1 MSNPQTIFLNR
12 ISKLVLSVCS
22 TAFIRKFLG
31 FRLNPLRRTQLLKCL
46 PVLVLA
52 IWATCFPAN
61 LCAGDADDT
70 NEADEK
76 PNVILIYADDLGIGL
91 LGAYGQQLIKTPHID
106 QLAREGMKFT
116 NYYGGTFCA
125 PSRWT
130 LLTGMHDGRSG
141 GWKHNQPG
149 LLIKMATQG
158 VPEAE
163 HVERLRQHVQRTS
176 ATILDREVFL
186 AQVAQRAGYKTAQFG
201 KLDVGFLTDHQ
212 RVKRFGW
219 DHYEGFYSHSR
230 CHGFYPPYLW
240 RNGEKF
246 TLAGNTDIKCGK
258 MSEQGEEPVG
268 SGGETYSQNVFIE
281 SILGFIRQHQDE
293 PFFLY
298 HPTQL
303 PHGPVAIPELHPDFV
318 DHPTLSLAEK
328 KYASMVKMLDDH
340 VGLIMKE
347 LKTLGMDQ
355 NTIVIFTSDNGHELY
370 YGPKKSFTRHNADGR
385 PVNLT
390 DNKWRTSEAG
400 DVFDGAGGRAG
411 IKRTTYQGGVQ
422 CPLIAHWPGKIKP
435 GSETNHLSAHYDFM
449 ATLAQLTG
457 GDAPQ
462 GKDGISYLQTLL
474 GQAQD
479 ESHDYVVINNGFS
492 KMARTAIIQR
502 DGWKLIEVS
511 RNKDQFQLYNL
522 KEDNNERHDRSADYP
537 EKVATLKQILL
548 SELKSARPDL
558 SAN

>member
-1 MSNPQTIFLNR
+1 
-12 ISKLVLSVCS
+12 
-22 TAFIRKFLG
+22 
-31 FRLNPLRRTQLLKCL
+31 
-46 PVLVLA
+46 
-52 IWATCFPAN
+52 
-61 LCAGDADDT
+61 
-70 NEADEK
+70 
-76 PNVILIYADDLGIGL
+76 
-91 LGAYGQQLIKTPHID
+91 
-106 QLAREGMKFT
+106 
-116 NYYGGTFCA
+116 
-125 PSRWT
+125 
-130 LLTGMHDGRSG
+130 
-141 GWKHNQPG
+141 
-149 LLIKMATQG
+149 
-158 VPEAE
+158 
-163 HVERLRQHVQRTS
+163 
-176 ATILDREVFL
+176 
-186 AQVAQRAGYKTAQFG
+186 
-201 KLDVGFLTDHQ
+201 
-212 RVKRFGW
+212 
-219 DHYEGFYSHSR
+219 
-230 CHGFYPPYLW
+230 
-240 RNGEKF
+240 
-246 TLAGNTDIKCGK
+246 
-258 MSEQGEEPVG
+258 
-268 SGGETYSQNVFIE
+268 
-281 SILGFIRQHQDE
+281 
-293 PFFLY
+293 
-298 HPTQL
+298 
-303 PHGPVAIPELHPDFV
+303 
-318 DHPTLSLAEK
+318 
-328 KYASMVKMLDDH
+328 MVKMLDDH

-422 CPLIAHWPGKIKP
+422 CPLIARWPGKIKP